1 MTELVFFLVVLLGVT
16 EALELGH
23 WIPSACSLAVAL
35 IRDLVETTGVA
46 VSVAVAVSLVDG
58 LALVETLV
66 LGVTDGLMLVGGV
79 VSGVDGVACRGVEG
93 VVRGVV
99 GKALGV

>member
-1 MTELVFFLVVLLGVT
+1 V
-16 EALELGH
+16 
-23 WIPSACSLAVAL
+23 P
-35 IRDLVETTGVA
+35 
-46 VSVAVAVSLVDG
+46 VAVAVSLVDG

-99 GKALGV
+99 VLGDVAGLAAAELTGGHTVGVGAAEVAGVVPCPSAPAEPELLLTG